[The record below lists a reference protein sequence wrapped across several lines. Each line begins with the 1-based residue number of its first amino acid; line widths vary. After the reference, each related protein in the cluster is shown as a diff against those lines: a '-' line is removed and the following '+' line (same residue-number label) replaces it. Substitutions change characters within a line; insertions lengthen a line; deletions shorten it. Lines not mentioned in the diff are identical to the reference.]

1 MRLDEL
7 PTSDRIEDR
16 RRIPGGRAGLG
27 ICTVV
32 ILGLLAWVFGIDPR
46 VLIGGAEMMSRNGQT
61 QQQTDAGSNETEL
74 QHGDRREASSR
85 ALEQRCGEFG
95 QLHRLISSLRAIRR
109 KRTARTICLRRVA
122 V

>member
-27 ICTVV
+27 IGTVV

-46 VLIGGAEMMSRNGQT
+46 VLIGGA
-61 QQQTDAGSNETEL
+61 
-74 QHGDRREASSR
+74 
-85 ALEQRCGEFG
+85 
-95 QLHRLISSLRAIRR
+95 
-109 KRTARTICLRRVA
+109 
-122 V
+122 